1 MGIEV
6 KKLSVLAV
14 VAATTASGLGL
25 VPTAHAGPATGNV
38 TVGTEYGSVLRN
50 TFRQNV
56 DGSGYSW
63 KTYGSSN
70 CTVSTS
76 SPDSQWADMNTR
88 SNWGDAASYA
98 YDYNQCDTKLF
109 RLTDFNDALTGYV
122 HYGSSGQSLEGAG
135 LNNKT
140 SSFYLS

>member
-1 MGIEV
+1 M
-6 KKLSVLAV
+6 KKLIAV
-14 VAATTASGLGL
+14 ALGASAVAVGLTCAA
-25 VPTAHAGPATGNV
+25 PAAHAGPATGNV
-38 TVGTEYGSVLRN
+38 SVGTEFGSVLRN

-63 KTYGSSN
+63 KTYGSGS

-76 SPDSQWADMNTR
+76 SPDFKWSDMNNR
-88 SNWGDAASYA
+88 ENWGDVASYA

-109 RLTDFNDALTGYV
+109 RLIDFNDALTGYV
-122 HYGSSGQSLEGAG
+122 NYGSGGQSLEGAA

-140 SSFYLS
+140 SSYYLS

>member
-1 MGIEV
+1 MKKTIAVALGAGIV
-6 KKLSVLAV
+6 SAGLSI
-14 VAATTASGLGL
+14 VAPA
-25 VPTAHAGPATGNV
+25 AHAGPATGNV
-38 TVGTEYGSVLRN
+38 SVGTEFGSVLRN

-56 DGSGYSW
+56 DGSGYYW
-63 KTYGSSN
+63 KTYGSGS

-76 SPDSQWADMNTR
+76 SPDFKWSDMNTR
-88 SNWGDAASYA
+88 SNWSDVASYA

-122 HYGSSGQSLEGAG
+122 NYGSGGQSLEGAA

-140 SSFYLS
+140 SSYYLS